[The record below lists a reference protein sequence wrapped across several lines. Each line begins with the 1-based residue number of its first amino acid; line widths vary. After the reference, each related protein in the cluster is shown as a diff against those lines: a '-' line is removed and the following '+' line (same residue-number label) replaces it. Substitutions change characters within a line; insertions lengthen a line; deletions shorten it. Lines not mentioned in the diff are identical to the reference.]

1 MEKMRALSGTVITF
15 AAMFWSLSTV
25 AAPRLT
31 QQQCNSYPFQR
42 VAGKVTHAQL
52 MGELGELED
61 RGYRP
66 GSDDGIYPADL
77 NAAQRQLD
85 DDYRADC
92 TSREPRS

>member
-1 MEKMRALSGTVITF
+1 MRAHSRTAIAF
-15 AAMFWSLSTV
+15 AAMFWSLSAL

-31 QQQCNSYPFQR
+31 QQQCHSYPFQR
-42 VAGKVTHAQL
+42 VAGTVTHAQL

-77 NAAQRQLD
+77 NAAQKQLD

-92 TSREPRS
+92 MCRKPAT